1 MKETMLSDMHTND
14 IEGGISIFPPSPS
27 TVTPPAQA
35 QVDNDTSQKNP
46 NRPALTSFTSRRV
59 NFDVPPVRHFVRNTV
74 LHFGRNRATVNHHQ
88 WSLSA
93 STVRSNPNSIVTL
106 LGPLVVIVMTLL
118 IPFYI
123 VPFIV
128 RGEFPPPEAFLVLAV
143 SAISVFPAVLF
154 IGWCKYIFKKSF
166 HLLEDE
172 DNKDATATEMMKKRL
187 KCSVVGVSLPLAI
200 MFRQAV
206 LLLIPN
212 MIQEDYKQFYTW
224 LLNSAAAMSMF
235 TCWISFLDRA
245 HEETV
250 KYTEKLELIARRY
263 KKYKKVKDI
272 LKNFV
277 CNHDFSDD
285 SDGSSKDEAHAI
297 PGGHRSPAQVLAEIV
312 GIYCNIGKM

>member
-1 MKETMLSDMHTND
+1 MDTND
-14 IEGGISIFPPSPS
+14 IEGGVSILPPSPS
-27 TVTPPAQA
+27 MVTPPA

-46 NRPALTSFTSRRV
+46 NRPALTSFITRRF
-59 NFDVPPVRHFVRNTV
+59 NVPVAPHS
-74 LHFGRNRATVNHHQ
+74 GRNRASVHHHQ

-106 LGPLVVIVMTLL
+106 GPLAVIVMTLL

-154 IGWCKYIFKKSF
+154 IGWCKYVFKKSF
-166 HLLEDE
+166 HLLKDE

-212 MIQEDYKQFYTW
+212 MIQEDYKELYTW

-250 KYTEKLELIARRY
+250 KYTEKLELIARRH
-263 KKYKKVKDI
+263 KKYKKVKGI
-272 LKNFV
+272 LENFV
-277 CNHDFSDD
+277 CNHDFSDH

>member
-1 MKETMLSDMHTND
+1 MKETMLSDMDTND
-14 IEGGISIFPPSPS
+14 IEGGISIMPPSPS
-27 TVTPPAQA
+27 AVTLPA
-35 QVDNDTSQKNP
+35 QVDNDTSQKKP
-46 NRPALTSFTSRRV
+46 NRNRRPTLTEFTSQRI
-59 NFDVPPVRHFVRNTV
+59 NFNIWNTV
-74 LHFGRNRATVNHHQ
+74 RHFGRNRATVNHSVNHHR

-106 LGPLVVIVMTLL
+106 GPLVVIIMTLL

-154 IGWCKYIFKKSF
+154 IGWCKYVFKKSF
-166 HLLEDE
+166 HLLKDE
-172 DNKDATATEMMKKRL
+172 NNKDATEMMKKRL

-212 MIQEDYKQFYTW
+212 MIQEDYKQLYTW

-263 KKYKKVKDI
+263 KKYKKVKGI

-277 CNHDFSDD
+277 CSHDFSND